1 MHLFLTQRLALPF
14 VDGDMLSAIFQQL
27 FPAAKPVTI
36 LDSDPA
42 VANATAEAL
51 TLCARANGPAA
62 ALTKLRQDK
71 VQMVHDGP
79 SLADFPLPVAV
90 REPLDQLIAD
100 LSDWRSGKIGWQD
113 VQRGILLYGPP
124 GCGKTEIPRLI
135 AKSVNI
141 PVFAGSMATWQ
152 SETARASDI
161 CREMRLFFNK
171 AKAAAPAVLFIDE
184 LDSFW

>member
-1 MHLFLTQRLALPF
+1 MSDREPEDHSGIGDTSRSSRGPCTYFDRKGLPCRF

-124 GCGKTEIPRLI
+124 GCGK
-135 AKSVNI
+135 N
-141 PVFAGSMATWQ
+141 
-152 SETARASDI
+152 
-161 CREMRLFFNK
+161 
-171 AKAAAPAVLFIDE
+171 
-184 LDSFW
+184 

>member
-1 MHLFLTQRLALPF
+1 MASQAKPRGAILAEFSEEFQTCLIENRKIILVSATRQEVPGALAPILTQRLALPF

-100 LSDWRSGKIGWQD
+100 LSDWRSGKNRLARCAAWYPSL
-113 VQRGILLYGPP
+113 RPP
-124 GCGKTEIPRLI
+124 R
-135 AKSVNI
+135 
-141 PVFAGSMATWQ
+141 
-152 SETARASDI
+152 
-161 CREMRLFFNK
+161 MRQN
-171 AKAAAPAVLFIDE
+171 
-184 LDSFW
+184 